1 MDFTKEEYQRRLKK
15 VQKMMQEK
23 GIELLISHDTNN
35 LNYLTGYDAWSF
47 YYAQCAI
54 VHVNAC
60 LLYTSPSPRDRTRSR
75 MPSSA

>member
-1 MDFTKEEYQRRLKK
+1 LENYLRIRNMDFTKEEYQRRLKK

-47 YYAQCAI
+47 IMLNVQ
-54 VHVNAC
+54 
-60 LLYTSPSPRDRTRSR
+60 LF
-75 MPSSA
+75 M

>member
-1 MDFTKEEYQRRLKK
+1 MLFTKEEYKQRLKK

-54 VHVNAC
+54 C
-60 LLYTSPSPRDRTRSR
+60 LLYTSPSPRDRIASR

>member
-1 MDFTKEEYQRRLKK
+1 MNFTKEEYKQRLTK

-47 YYAQCAI
+47 YYAQI
-54 VHVNAC
+54 LIREYNLGLSLEILIGQLQIRHH
-60 LLYTSPSPRDRTRSR
+60 PSRF
-75 MPSSA
+75 